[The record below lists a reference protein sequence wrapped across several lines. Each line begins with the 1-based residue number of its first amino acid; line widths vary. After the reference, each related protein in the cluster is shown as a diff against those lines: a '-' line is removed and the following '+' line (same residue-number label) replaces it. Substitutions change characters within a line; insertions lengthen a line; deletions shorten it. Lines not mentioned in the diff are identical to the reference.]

1 MLTADVSRGTANDY
15 SAFMVFDITEIPYR
29 VVAKFRDNEIKP
41 LLFPTKIHEV
51 AKAYNEAYVMV
62 EVNDIGEQV
71 ANTLQFD
78 LEYDNLVMA
87 SMRGRAG
94 QILGAGFSGGRAQLG
109 VRTTKAVKK
118 VGCSNLKQLI
128 EDNKLIIEDYDC
140 VNELSTFII
149 KGSSYAADDGCNDDL
164 VACMFMFGWATD
176 QTYFKELTDND
187 IRMTMMKEQ
196 QDALEQYMAPFGF
209 IVNGIDDPIDDEV
222 DEYGTRW
229 TTVVRDY
236 NTNW

>member
-1 MLTADVSRGTANDY
+1 MISENKSQTLYSLTWS
-15 SAFMVFDITEIPYR
+15 I
-29 VVAKFRDNEIKP
+29 IK
-41 LLFPTKIHEV
+41 
-51 AKAYNEAYVMV
+51 
-62 EVNDIGEQV
+62 D
-71 ANTLQFD
+71 
-78 LEYDNLVMA
+78 DNLVMA
-87 SMRGRAG
+87 SMFGLVGHRPNLFQDTWSDERATRC
-94 QILGAGFSGGRAQLG
+94 FSGGRAQLG

-149 KGSSYAADDGCNDDL
+149 KGSSYAIADDGCNDDL

-196 QDALEQYMAPFGF
+196 QDALEQDMAPFGF

>member
-1 MLTADVSRGTANDY
+1 M
-15 SAFMVFDITEIPYR
+15 
-29 VVAKFRDNEIKP
+29 
-41 LLFPTKIHEV
+41 FPTKIHEV
-51 AKAYNEAYVMV
+51 GKAYNEAYVMV

-87 SMRGRAG
+87 SMRGARYLERASLE
-94 QILGAGFSGGRAQLG
+94 IRAQLG

-149 KGSSYAADDGCNDDL
+149 KGSSYAMMD
-164 VACMFMFGWATD
+164 AT
-176 QTYFKELTDND
+176 
-187 IRMTMMKEQ
+187 MT
-196 QDALEQYMAPFGF
+196 
-209 IVNGIDDPIDDEV
+209 
-222 DEYGTRW
+222 
-229 TTVVRDY
+229 
-236 NTNW
+236 

>member
-1 MLTADVSRGTANDY
+1 M
-15 SAFMVFDITEIPYR
+15 
-29 VVAKFRDNEIKP
+29 
-41 LLFPTKIHEV
+41 
-51 AKAYNEAYVMV
+51 
-62 EVNDIGEQV
+62 
-71 ANTLQFD
+71 
-78 LEYDNLVMA
+78 
-87 SMRGRAG
+87 
-94 QILGAGFSGGRAQLG
+94 G

-196 QDALEQYMAPFGF
+196 QDALEQDMAPFGF
-209 IVNGIDDPIDDEV
+209 MDDGINEHEQSEI
-222 DEYGTRW
+222 DEYGDVWHPVTRKGM
-229 TTVVRDY
+229 
-236 NTNW
+236 